1 MLEESQLKELRDLA
15 FKYSLLNAVKHG
27 GKASLNAVVSK
38 VVGEKPSLKSFVKQL
53 IPLISQV
60 VEEVNR
66 LTLNEQLNI
75 VRSNWPEL
83 LEEKKAF
90 EKKYLPP
97 LPNAVEG
104 RVVTRFAPNPD
115 YTIHLG
121 NARSAY
127 LSYIYAEMYRGEM
140 VLRFE
145 DTDPRIKVS
154 FPDSYVKIKED
165 LRWLGIK
172 WSREYIQS
180 LRLSIYYETAKELIK
195 RGGAYVDKCNINLFR
210 KLRNQGRECPHR
222 SLDPSNHLEEFDKM
236 IEGAY
241 SEGEAVVRV
250 KTDLEHPDPS
260 VRDWVALR
268 IIDTSRNPHPL
279 VGDKYVVWPT
289 YNYAAGVDDYLMG
302 ITHIFRGKEH
312 MTNTVKQKYMYE
324 RLGWKYPEAIHFGR
338 LSLEGVVLS
347 KSLMRRR
354 VREGY
359 EVYDDIRFGTLS
371 ALRRRGIVP
380 EAIHEVIRE
389 VGLSPLDAKISY
401 VNLAAVNRKIIDP
414 VAYRY
419 MYVEDPVEVVVE
431 GLPEEHLVKITRHPT
446 LKTYDEVV
454 FKGPRI
460 SIYLAKSDAET
471 LVRRGMIRLMELAN
485 VKFVRHV
492 NNGRT
497 VINAMYIDNSL
508 ETAQKNDLQIVQ
520 WVPVNNCIAVEVLKP
535 FGDSIVRSFG
545 YAERSIERVKS
556 GDIIQFYRYGFV
568 RIERTSAGIRAI
580 FAHT

>member
-1 MLEESQLKELRDLA
+1 
-15 FKYSLLNAVKHG
+15 
-27 GKASLNAVVSK
+27 
-38 VVGEKPSLKSFVKQL
+38 
-53 IPLISQV
+53 
-60 VEEVNR
+60 
-66 LTLNEQLNI
+66 
-75 VRSNWPEL
+75 
-83 LEEKKAF
+83 
-90 EKKYLPP
+90 
-97 LPNAVEG
+97 
-104 RVVTRFAPNPD
+104 
-115 YTIHLG
+115 
-121 NARSAY
+121 
-127 LSYIYAEMYRGEM
+127 
-140 VLRFE
+140 
-145 DTDPRIKVS
+145 
-154 FPDSYVKIKED
+154 
-165 LRWLGIK
+165 
-172 WSREYIQS
+172 
-180 LRLSIYYETAKELIK
+180 
-195 RGGAYVDKCNINLFR
+195 
-210 KLRNQGRECPHR
+210 HR

-302 ITHIFRGKEH
+302 VTHIFRGKEH
-312 MTNTVKQKYMYE
+312 MTNTVKQKYMYD
-324 RLGWKYPEAIHFGR
+324 RLEWKYPEAIHFGR

-401 VNLAAVNRKIIDP
+401 ANLAAINRKIIDP
-414 VAYRY
+414 IAYRY

-431 GLPEEHLVKITRHPT
+431 GIPEEHSVKIARHPT

-454 FKGPRI
+454 FKGPRL

-471 LVRRGMIRLMELAN
+471 LVQKGMIRLMELAN
-485 VKFVRHV
+485 VKFVKHV
-492 NNGRT
+492 SNGRA

-520 WVPVNNCIAVEVLKP
+520 WVPVSDCITVEVLKP

-568 RIERTSAGIRAI
+568 RVERTSAGIRAI
-580 FAHT
+580 FAHM